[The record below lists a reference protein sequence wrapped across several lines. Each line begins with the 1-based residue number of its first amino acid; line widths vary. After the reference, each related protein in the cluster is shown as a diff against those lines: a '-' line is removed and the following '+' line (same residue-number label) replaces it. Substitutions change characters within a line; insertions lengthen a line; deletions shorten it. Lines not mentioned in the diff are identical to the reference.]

1 MMSKNYLEDK
11 MNVFIKDNWLDD
23 FTIENNDIK
32 GMDEKI
38 INLQDK
44 RLSLNDLK
52 KLFNLYTRI
61 TAELEN
67 KLGAE

>member
-1 MMSKNYLEDK
+1 MMSKNYSEDK
-11 MNVFIKDNWLDD
+11 MNIFIKDNWLDD

-52 KLFNLYTRI
+52 KLREDLDI
-61 TAELEN
+61 QL
-67 KLGAE
+67 